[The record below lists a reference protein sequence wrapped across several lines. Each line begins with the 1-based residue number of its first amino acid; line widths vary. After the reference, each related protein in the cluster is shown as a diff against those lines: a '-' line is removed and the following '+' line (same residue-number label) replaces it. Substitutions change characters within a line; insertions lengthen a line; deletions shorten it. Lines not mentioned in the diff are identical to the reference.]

1 MYDDQAYSEHWHSQ
15 NNYSSIFKDM
25 QVYSGILMHI
35 QPHSQVRNQEGR
47 GEALPAYKKSP
58 DCFHLFVKFPIQN
71 VLLRVS
77 SRRNSKSFSCGFFF
91 SCVFEETFIEM
102 PQFYKPP
109 EAYLKSCDMLTRHIQ
124 NPAIGYYSAILSHT
138 QNLVQRL
145 HMQRPGILAILE
157 YSELFRNCI
166 PSHIQSYLLTFTNI
180 QNSGIF
186 KTHHVFRTL
195 SNI

>member
-1 MYDDQAYSEHWHSQ
+1 MQA
-15 NNYSSIFKDM
+15 
-25 QVYSGILMHI
+25 YSGILMYI
-35 QPHSQVRNQEGR
+35 QPHSLVRNQEGR
-47 GEALPAYKKSP
+47 GEAFLAYKKSF
-58 DCFHLFVKFPIQN
+58 DCVHLFVKFSIQN

-77 SRRNSKSFSCGFFF
+77 SRRNSKIFSCGVFF

-109 EAYLKSCDMLTRHIQ
+109 EAYLKSCDTLTRHIQ
-124 NPAIGYYSAILSHT
+124 NPSIGYYSAIFRHI

-145 HMQRPGILAILE
+145 HMQKPGILAILE
-157 YSELFRNCI
+157 YSELFHNCI
-166 PSHIQSYLLTFTNI
+166 PSHIQSYLRKFTNI
-180 QNSGIF
+180 QNSSIF